1 MNSQDDKEGSGHVKA
16 AMIGGVFAL
25 LAACVGG
32 FFLIL
37 NTMINNGVIV
47 FGMSNPSTPPT
58 ATASQYQEPVIA
70 PTQSESSIAQPTTI
84 LQPTAKPI
92 TGDCQETSPQS
103 LSSLP
108 SAPSS
113 GCVLIVEWWIPPD
126 ASNCGILITASTPD
140 IPNNATGTWWN
151 VYPTRPE
158 SHVQEF
164 LQKNPSCKVEDKR

>member
-16 AMIGGVFAL
+16 AMIGGIFVV
-25 LAACVGG
+25 LAACITGG
-32 FFLIL
+32 FLLL
-37 NTMINNGVIV
+37 NTMVENGVIV
-47 FGMSNPSTPPT
+47 FGMSNPSAPPT
-58 ATASQYQEPVIA
+58 ATASQYQEPIIA
-70 PTQSESSIAQPTTI
+70 PTQSDSSIAQPTV
-84 LQPTAKPI
+84 KPI

-126 ASNCGILITASTPD
+126 ASNCGILITASTPN

-158 SHVQEF
+158 SHIQEF
-164 LQKNPSCKVEDKR
+164 LQKNPSCKVDDQR